1 MKVKIFTFGCKVNQ
15 AESSGLQQLLEA
27 QGAALAE
34 RIEDADLLIVNSCA
48 VTDESVRKAKQLL
61 RSIKRKNPDALLAL
75 TGCWPQAFPDDDFC
89 GADYVTGTKDRA
101 AMLEWIFACM
111 KNRPDTQETCI
122 TPYKSASDEF
132 SVLPCADTT
141 KTRAFL
147 KIQDGCNQFCSYC
160 IIPFSRGRC
169 RSMPKERLA
178 QEVRNLAAQG
188 FREIVLTG
196 INLGFY
202 GIDTGHDLAD
212 AVELC
217 AAEPEILRVR
227 LGSLEPERMTPD
239 VLGRLAACKKFCPQ
253 FHLSLQSGSDKILK
267 AMNRRYTAAEYAALA
282 EEIHRLF
289 PNAALTTD
297 VIVGFP
303 SEGEAEYQETV
314 AFVKKIGFA
323 KVHVFPYS
331 QRAGTKAAA
340 MPDQIPQ
347 PVKMQRSA
355 DLTRIA
361 NDLRRAHLAGYVGQT
376 LEVLVEGKKRQN
388 AQTFFQ
394 GHTQDG
400 TLVKIF
406 SENAEKGLRNSV
418 VCVTIE
424 SYEDD
429 CCVGRPLRNQSI
441 YGG

>member
-15 AESSGLQQLLEA
+15 AESSGLQEMLLS
-27 QGAALAE
+27 QGLTLADT
-34 RIEDADLLIVNSCA
+34 IESADLVIVNSCA
-48 VTDESVRKAKQLL
+48 VTDESVKKVKQLL
-61 RSIKRKNPDALLAL
+61 RSVKRKNPAALLAL
-75 TGCWPQAFPDDDFC
+75 TGCWPQAFPEDDFC

-101 AMLEWIFACM
+101 AMLEWVFASM
-111 KNRPDTQETCI
+111 KARPDTQETCI
-122 TPYKSASDEF
+122 TPYKSASDVF
-132 SVLPCADTT
+132 SSLPCADTT

-169 RSMPKERLA
+169 RSMPKKRLEA
-178 QEVRNLAAQG
+178 EVASLAKQG

-196 INLGFY
+196 INLGFF
-202 GIDTGHDLAD
+202 GIDTGQDLAD

-217 AAEPEILRVR
+217 ASFPEIQRVR
-227 LGSLEPERMTPD
+227 LGSLEPERMTD
-239 VLGRLAACKKFCPQ
+239 ETLDRLAACEKFCPQ
-253 FHLSLQSGSDKILK
+253 FHLSLQSGSDTILK
-267 AMNRRYTAAEYAALA
+267 AMNRRYSAAEYADLA
-282 EEIHRLF
+282 ARIHARF
-289 PNAALTTD
+289 PDAALTTD

-303 SEGEAEYQETV
+303 AEHETEYQETV

-347 PVKMQRSA
+347 NIKNQRSA
-355 DLTRIA
+355 DLTAIA
-361 NDLRRAHLAGYVGQT
+361 NELRRAHLAGYVGRSA
-376 LEVLVEGKKRQN
+376 EVLVEGKKRQN

-394 GHTQDG
+394 GHTKDG

-406 SENAEKGLRNSV
+406 DENAEKGLRNATI
-418 VCVTIE
+418 CVTID

-429 CCVGRPLRNQSI
+429 CCIGHPHSI
-441 YGG
+441 M